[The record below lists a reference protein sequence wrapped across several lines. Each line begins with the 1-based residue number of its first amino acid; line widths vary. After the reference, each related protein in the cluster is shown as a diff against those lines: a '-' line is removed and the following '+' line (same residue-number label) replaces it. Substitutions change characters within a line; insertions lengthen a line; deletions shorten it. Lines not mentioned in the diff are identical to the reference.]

1 MIYVSRQSFPVF
13 FYHNSLKNPPD
24 NFFKAYI
31 ICVCLIL
38 ANIESGAAAA
48 AAAVA
53 AAAAAAAAAA
63 LAGSSGSMEGTMPAG
78 SVPPGLPQPGT
89 GIFE

>member
-13 FYHNSLKNPPD
+13 FYHNFSPPD

-48 AAAVA
+48 AAAAAASAAATA
-53 AAAAAAAAAA
+53 AAAAS
-63 LAGSSGSMEGTMPAG
+63 AGSSGSMGGTMPAG